1 MTKNKTRLYVLG
13 AGGHAKVVVE
23 SLRASGVRAYACVD
37 KDEEAALDSVS
48 PRSAALA
55 NGVGDGPARRRV
67 FESFRAKGFHFP
79 PVAAASAVIAPSAVL
94 GEGAQ
99 VLTRAVIHPAALIGE
114 NAVIN
119 TGAIVEHDCVVGD
132 HAFVGPGA
140 VLCGEVVVG
149 LGAFI
154 GAGAVILPGVRVGA
168 DAIVGAG
175 AVVTCDVAAGVK
187 VCGVPA
193 RRMRS

>member
-1 MTKNKTRLYVLG
+1 MTKTKNRLYVLG

-23 SLRASGVRAYACVD
+23 ALRSSGASPYACLD
-37 KDEEAALDSVS
+37 KDGERALDRVS
-48 PRSAALA
+48 PRSVVLA
-55 NGVGDGPARRRV
+55 NGVGTGPARRRV
-67 FESFRAKGFHFP
+67 FETFRAKGFRFP
-79 PVAAASAVIAPSAVL
+79 PVRAASAVIAPSAVL
-94 GEGAQ
+94 GEGSQ
-99 VLTRAVIHPAALIGE
+99 VLTRAVVHPDSLIGE
-114 NAVIN
+114 NAVVN

-140 VLCGEVVVG
+140 VLCGDVVVG
-149 LGAFI
+149 LGAFV

-175 AVVTCDVAAGVK
+175 AVATRDVAAGAK

-193 RRMRS
+193 RRMCP

>member
-1 MTKNKTRLYVLG
+1 MKRDKTRMFVLG

-23 SLRASGVRAYACVD
+23 ALNSSGVRPYACLD
-37 KDEEAALDSVS
+37 KDGERSLGGLS
-48 PRSAALA
+48 PRSVALA
-55 NGVGDGPARRRV
+55 NGVGDGPTRRRI
-67 FESFRAKGFHFP
+67 FEAFRAKGFRFP
-79 PVAAASAVIAPSAVL
+79 VVAAASSIIARSASL

-99 VLTRAVIHPAALIGE
+99 VLTRAVVHPAALIGE

-119 TGAIVEHDCVVGD
+119 TAAIVEHDCVVGD

-140 VLCGEVVVG
+140 VLCGEVVIG
-149 LGAFI
+149 MGAFI

-168 DAIVGAG
+168 DAVVGAG
-175 AVVTCDVAAGVK
+175 AVATRDVAAGVK

-193 RRMRS
+193 RRMRP